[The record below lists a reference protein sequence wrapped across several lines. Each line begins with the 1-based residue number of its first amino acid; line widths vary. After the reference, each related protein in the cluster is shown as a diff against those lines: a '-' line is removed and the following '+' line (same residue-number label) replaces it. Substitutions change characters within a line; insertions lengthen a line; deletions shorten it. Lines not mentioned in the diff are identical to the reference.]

1 MDNYDLPNLPLLSQS
16 ADSGERLLWMTD
28 EENRWATFS
37 RRSTTVSTLDQ
48 TELQQLSLAYEE
60 QTSEQ
65 KTLADFDL
73 SLDPAIS
80 DPLIVDAPEDPF
92 AALAAYQ
99 SLTFEDEP
107 QYPSISELCLFE
119 GFTAESLLNV
129 VVLAKTEENDCL
141 ELLSVQPEQL
151 EQSEPSVQPEQPQDE
166 LDAKGLSIPES
177 ANPDTVSGKRSGK
190 RSGRQCAPEPR
201 NVVTGDAPESSIKK
215 SQYRSKRLTKK
226 RQKLDSTEIK
236 IVPLPQVVVTKGRPV
251 TKPARSASSKQNTA
265 QNLNESLEKRVK
277 RETEKWIAVSVGG
290 KGRKMYLCSYPGCGL
305 TTPSLSNIKAHIFTH
320 IRISKH
326 KCTYSGCVKR
336 GYFRDSSALQRHILA
351 QHTHEKPYH
360 CTLCDKRYARLDTYK
375 AHLSNIHKIAP

>member
-1 MDNYDLPNLPLLSQS
+1 MDNYDLSNLPLLGHC
-16 ADSGERLLWMTD
+16 ADSGEHHPWLTD
-28 EENRWATFS
+28 QENRRATFA
-37 RRSTTVSTLDQ
+37 RRSTSVSTLDQ

-65 KTLADFDL
+65 KTLADFDI
-73 SLDPAIS
+73 SLAPTIP
-80 DPLIVDAPEDPF
+80 DPLIVDVPEDPF

-107 QYPSISELCLFE
+107 RYPSTSELCLFE

-141 ELLSVQPEQL
+141 ELSVQPEQL
-151 EQSEPSVQPEQPQDE
+151 EQSEPSEQPEQPQDE
-166 LDAKGLSIPES
+166 LDAKGISIPES

-190 RSGRQCAPEPR
+190 RCAPEPR
-201 NVVTGDAPESSIKK
+201 NVVIGDVPESAIKK

-236 IVPLPQVVVTKGRPV
+236 IVPLPQRVVTRGRSV
-251 TKPARSASSKQNTA
+251 TKPARSASSKRDTA
-265 QNLNESLEKRVK
+265 QNPNESLEKRVK
-277 RETEKWIAVSVGG
+277 RETEKWIVVSVGR
-290 KGRKMYLCSYPGCGL
+290 KGRKKYLCSYPDCGL
-305 TTPSLSNIKAHIFTH
+305 TTPLLGNIKAHIFTH

-326 KCTYSGCVKR
+326 KCTYSGCVNR
-336 GYFRDSSALQRHILA
+336 GYFRDSSALQRHMLA
-351 QHTHEKPYH
+351 QHTHEKPHH

>member
-28 EENRWATFS
+28 EENRRATFS
-37 RRSTTVSTLDQ
+37 RRSTTASTLDQ

-73 SLDPAIS
+73 SLPQTIP

-92 AALAAYQ
+92 AALAAHQ

-107 QYPSISELCLFE
+107 RYPSTSELCLFE

-141 ELLSVQPEQL
+141 ELSVQPEQM

-166 LDAKGLSIPES
+166 LNAKAISIPES
-177 ANPDTVSGKRSGK
+177 ANPDTVSGKRSG
-190 RSGRQCAPEPR
+190 RRCAPKPR
-201 NVVTGDAPESSIKK
+201 NVVTGDVPESAIKK

-236 IVPLPQVVVTKGRPV
+236 IVPLSQGVVTRGRPV
-251 TKPARSASSKQNTA
+251 TKPARSASSKQDTA

-277 RETEKWIAVSVGG
+277 RETEKWIAVSVGR
-290 KGRKMYLCSYPGCGL
+290 KGRKKYLCSYPDCGL
-305 TTPSLSNIKAHIFTH
+305 TTPSLGNIKAHIFTH

>member
-1 MDNYDLPNLPLLSQS
+1 MDNYDLSNLPLLGHC
-16 ADSGERLLWMTD
+16 ADSGEHHPWLTD
-28 EENRWATFS
+28 QENRRATFS
-37 RRSTTVSTLDQ
+37 RRSTTVNTLDQ

-65 KTLADFDL
+65 KTLADFDI
-73 SLDPAIS
+73 SLVPTNP
-80 DPLIVDAPEDPF
+80 DPLIVDVPEDPF

-107 QYPSISELCLFE
+107 RYPSTTELCLFE

-129 VVLAKTEENDCL
+129 VVLAKTDKNDCP
-141 ELLSVQPEQL
+141 ELSVQPEQL
-151 EQSEPSVQPEQPQDE
+151 EQSEPSVQPEQPQDK
-166 LDAKGLSIPES
+166 LDAKGISIPES

-190 RSGRQCAPEPR
+190 RCAPEPR
-201 NVVTGDAPESSIKK
+201 NVVIGEVPESAIKK
-215 SQYRSKRLTKK
+215 SQYGSKRLTKK

-236 IVPLPQVVVTKGRPV
+236 IVPLPQGVVTIGRSV
-251 TKPARSASSKQNTA
+251 TKPARSASSKHDAA
-265 QNLNESLEKRVK
+265 QNPNASLEKRVK

-290 KGRKMYLCSYPGCGL
+290 KGRKKYLCSYPDCGL
-305 TTPSLSNIKAHIFTH
+305 TTPSLGNIKAHIFTH

-336 GYFRDSSALQRHILA
+336 GYFRDSSALQRHIQA